1 MFITYIAKP
10 KIVSFLYCKSRAK
23 RPMSTPWNQNKLFEY
38 DTVNKNQ
45 IMNESKLG
53 YMGMVAS
60 SYLCQDSV
68 TTVLGQSL
76 SSGYTTWPNTYKHFA
91 DLQDIYI

>member
-1 MFITYIAKP
+1 
-10 KIVSFLYCKSRAK
+10 
-23 RPMSTPWNQNKLFEY
+23 
-38 DTVNKNQ
+38 
-45 IMNESKLG
+45 MNESKLG

-76 SSGYTTWPNTYKHFA
+76 SSGYTT
-91 DLQDIYI
+91 